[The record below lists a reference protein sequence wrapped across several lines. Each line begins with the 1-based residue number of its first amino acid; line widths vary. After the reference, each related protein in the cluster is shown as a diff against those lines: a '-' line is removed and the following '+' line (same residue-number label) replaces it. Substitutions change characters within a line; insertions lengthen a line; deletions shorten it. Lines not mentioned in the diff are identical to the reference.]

1 MTTVCFFH
9 TVAGLSRRFDELAE
23 EYLPTDIE
31 HFHVVDES
39 TLDDLLEQDELTP
52 SIRSRICTQMD
63 LAQRGGADIVLD
75 TCSSTSPAVDTA
87 RDLVDVPIV
96 KIDDPMTERAV
107 ELGDR
112 IAVVA
117 TASSTL
123 GPSTELVQ
131 RKADQRGADV
141 TVEPSHVEGAL
152 DARTSGD
159 VDRHDE
165 LVSEQVR
172 DLAGEYDVIVLAQ
185 ASMSHLRPKLGDDL
199 SVPILSSPHMAM
211 KRLVERVNEV
221 S

>member
-9 TVAGLSRRFDELAE
+9 TVADLSERFDELAD
-23 EYLPTDIE
+23 EYLHDAET
-31 HFHVVDES
+31 FHVVDES
-39 TLDDLLEQDELTP
+39 TLGDLLKQGDLTP
-52 SIRSRICTQMD
+52 SIRSRICAQMD
-63 LAQRGGADIVLD
+63 LAQRGGASIVLD

-131 RKADQRGADV
+131 RKADQRGVDV
-141 TVEPSHVEGAL
+141 VIEPSHVEGAL

-159 VDRHDE
+159 VERHDE
-165 LVSEQVR
+165 LVSERVG
-172 DLAGEYDVIVLAQ
+172 DLADEYDVIVLAQ
-185 ASMSHLRPKLGDDL
+185 ASMSHLQPELDESL
-199 SVPILSSPHMAM
+199 SVPVLSSPHMAM
-211 KRLVERVNEV
+211 ERLAERVDEL

>member
-9 TVAGLSRRFDELAE
+9 TVADLSERFDELAG
-23 EYLPTDIE
+23 EYLHDAE

-39 TLDDLLEQDELTP
+39 TLDDLLEQGDLTP
-52 SIRSRICTQMD
+52 SIRSRICAQMD
-63 LAQRGGADIVLD
+63 LAQRGGASIVLD

-87 RDLVDVPIV
+87 RDLVDIPIV

-131 RKADQRGADV
+131 RKADQRGVDAV
-141 TVEPSHVEGAL
+141 IKPSHVEGAL

-159 VDRHDE
+159 VERHDE
-165 LVSEQVR
+165 LVSERVR
-172 DLAGEYDVIVLAQ
+172 GLADEYDVIVLAQ
-185 ASMSHLRPKLGDDL
+185 ASMSHLQPELDEGL
-199 SVPILSSPHMAM
+199 SVPVLSSPHMAM
-211 KRLVERVNEV
+211 ERLAERVDEL